1 MLQNK
6 IDILCTKA
14 IDEAL
19 IKDAASKNIF
29 IDASSFIRTEPI
41 RSKEIKQEIEQA
53 FMLTATVVFT
63 SANAVEAVAAE
74 LGEQK
79 PDWKIFCIGH
89 ATCQLAKK
97 YFEKNLIAGSADN
110 ARELAGLIIHKAD
123 SEVIFFCG
131 DQRRN
136 ELPDL
141 LRKNNIRVKEMVIYQ
156 TIATPYKIEKKYDG
170 ILFFSPTGVQSF
182 FQKNKL
188 DNQTILFAIGNTT
201 ADEIRKYLLAD
212 NEGSR
217 NKIIISDQPKKETLL
232 QKAINYFQIHSILY

>member
-131 DQRRN
+131 DQRRS

-141 LRKNNIRVKEMVIYQ
+141 LRKNNIRVKEIVVYQ
-156 TIATPYKIEKKYDG
+156 TIATPFRLKKNMKGFYSSAPPEFKVFFRKI
-170 ILFFSPTGVQSF
+170 
-182 FQKNKL
+182 N
-188 DNQTILFAIGNTT
+188 
-201 ADEIRKYLLAD
+201 
-212 NEGSR
+212 
-217 NKIIISDQPKKETLL
+217 
-232 QKAINYFQIHSILY
+232 